1 MLIIFGIRVSL
12 GYNGGEPDRVGCS
25 MNKNYLTGINGKKRK
40 KFAQA
45 PPIRAC
51 PDEQERKE
59 RAEYPVS
66 GGTATG
72 LKSSGGGSSW
82 SS

>member
-1 MLIIFGIRVSL
+1 
-12 GYNGGEPDRVGCS
+12 
-25 MNKNYLTGINGKKRK
+25 MNKDYVTGINGKEREKYAK
-40 KFAQA
+40 AA
-45 PPIRAC
+45 PIRAC
-51 PDEQERKE
+51 PDEQEHKE

-66 GGTATG
+66 GGAATG